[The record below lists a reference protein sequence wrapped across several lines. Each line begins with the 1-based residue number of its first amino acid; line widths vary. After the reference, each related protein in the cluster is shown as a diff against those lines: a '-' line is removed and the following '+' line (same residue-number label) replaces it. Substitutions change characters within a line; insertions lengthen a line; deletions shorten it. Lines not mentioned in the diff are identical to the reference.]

1 MSAQCGRNLLIYSI
15 HNISGGKLR
24 VVSPR
29 WKLNE
34 WKRRELGDFSP
45 RAARFSFLLKHAKK
59 ERNSRTRTVHI
70 MNNYALAYTRGSF
83 SLAFP
88 VFPSQFPNTRVVF
101 KPTQPTTILIS
112 INFFLCFFLRLSMS
126 INLHDDDEFFSPLL
140 SEIRKWTGGELSCL
154 KTSNSLRNKNFCLTN
169 KKGRSRKEKL
179 DSEFYFEARKSC
191 ILKSDKIKSLLEWF
205 SIFFLFS
212 FPPPTQFFLVSYL
225 RATWQRGT

>member
-1 MSAQCGRNLLIYSI
+1 
-15 HNISGGKLR
+15 
-24 VVSPR
+24 
-29 WKLNE
+29 
-34 WKRRELGDFSP
+34 
-45 RAARFSFLLKHAKK
+45 
-59 ERNSRTRTVHI
+59 

-191 ILKSDKIKSLLEWF
+191 IHKSDKIKSLLEWF
-205 SIFFLFS
+205 SIFLIFFS
-212 FPPPTQFFLVSYL
+212 SSHAIFSCVLSEGHLTTRNVTLVKTPLKFDKSEEIELNLERKFP
-225 RATWQRGT
+225 

>member
-1 MSAQCGRNLLIYSI
+1 MSARCGRNLLIYSI

-34 WKRRELGDFSP
+34 WKRREFGDFSP

-88 VFPSQFPNTRVVF
+88 VFPSTFPITRVVF

-179 DSEFYFEARKSC
+179 
-191 ILKSDKIKSLLEWF
+191 
-205 SIFFLFS
+205 
-212 FPPPTQFFLVSYL
+212 
-225 RATWQRGT
+225 